1 MPHALFAALYAIS
14 LLLAAP
20 AAARQQT
27 NVVFAPGRHTVTL
40 TGAIKGDAD
49 HGYLVAARAG
59 QMLTVDFKPTNAS
72 AYVNIIAPGSTGDAL
87 FVGSSSGN
95 HFAAPVPADG
105 SYRVLVYLMRNAAR
119 RNEVAHYTPRVDLR
133 DASAAVMSAASMPA
147 ATAPSAGDA
156 LVPGTPYHATADI
169 TCTTLAGSRP
179 GPCKAGVIRRAG
191 GTTTIELTTPDGGH
205 RRIFFKNGQATGSDA
220 AVGLDVRRQGDLQ
233 IIRIGAIEVYRVPDA
248 FVVGG

>member
-1 MPHALFAALYAIS
+1 MPHALFAALYAIT

-20 AAARQQT
+20 AAAQQQT
-27 NVVFAPGRHTVTL
+27 DVVFAPGRHTVTL

-59 QMLTVDFKPTNAS
+59 QLLTVDFKPTNAS
-72 AYVNIIAPGSTGDAL
+72 AYINIIAPDSTGEAL

-119 RNEVAHYTPRVDLR
+119 RNEVARYTLRIDLR

-169 TCTTLAGSRP
+169 TCTTSAGGRP
-179 GPCKAGVIRRAG
+179 APCKAGVIRRAG

-205 RRIFFKNGQATGSDA
+205 RRIFFTNGQATGSDA
-220 AVGLDVRRQGDLQ
+220 AAGLDVRRQGDLQ

>member
-1 MPHALFAALYAIS
+1 MSHALFAALYAIS

-20 AAARQQT
+20 AAAQQQT

-49 HGYLVAARAG
+49 HGYLIAARAG
-59 QMLTVDFKPTNAS
+59 QLLTVDFKPTNAS
-72 AYVNIIAPGSTGDAL
+72 AYINVIAPDGTGEAL

-119 RNEVAHYTPRVDLR
+119 RNEVARYTLRIDLR
-133 DASAAVMSAASMPA
+133 DASAAVMSAATMPA
-147 ATAPSAGDA
+147 ASAPSASDA
-156 LVPGTPYHATADI
+156 LVPGTRYHATADI
-169 TCTTLAGSRP
+169 TCTTSAGGRL

-205 RRIFFKNGQATGSDA
+205 RRIFFTNGQATGSDA
-220 AVGLDVRRQGDLQ
+220 AAGLEVLRQDDLQ
-233 IIRIGAIEVYRVPDA
+233 IIRIGTIEVYRVPDA
-248 FVVGG
+248 FVGGG

>member
-1 MPHALFAALYAIS
+1 MTHALFAALSAIT

-20 AAARQQT
+20 AAAQRQT
-27 NVVFAPGRHTVTL
+27 NVVFAPGRQTVTL

-59 QMLTVDFKPTNAS
+59 QLLTVDFKPTNAS
-72 AYVNIIAPGSTGDAL
+72 AYINVIAPGSTGEAL

-119 RNEVAHYTPRVDLR
+119 RNEVARYTLRIDLH
-133 DASAAVMSAASMPA
+133 DASAAIMSA
-147 ATAPSAGDA
+147 AGDA
-156 LVPGTPYHATADI
+156 LVSGTRYHATAEI
-169 TCTTLAGSRP
+169 TCTTSAGGRP
-179 GPCKAGVIRRAG
+179 GSCKAGVIRSAG
-191 GTTTIELTTPDGGH
+191 GTATVELTTPDGGH
-205 RRIFFKNGQATGSDA
+205 RRIFFTNGQATGSDVA
-220 AVGLDVRRQGDLQ
+220 AGLAVLRQGDLQ
-233 IIRIGAIEVYRVPDA
+233 IIRIGTLEVYRVPDA

>member
-1 MPHALFAALYAIS
+1 MSHALFAALYAIT

-20 AAARQQT
+20 AAAQQQT
-27 NVVFAPGRHTVTL
+27 DVVFAPGRHTVTL

-59 QMLTVDFKPTNAS
+59 QLLTVDFKPTNGS
-72 AYVNIIAPGSTGDAL
+72 AYINVIAPDSTGEAL
-87 FVGSSSGN
+87 FVGSSGGN

-119 RNEVAHYTPRVDLR
+119 RNEVARYTLRIDLR
-133 DASAAVMSAASMPA
+133 DASSATKSA
-147 ATAPSAGDA
+147 AGDA
-156 LVPGTPYHATADI
+156 LVPGTRYHATADI
-169 TCTTLAGSRP
+169 TCTTSAGGRP

-205 RRIFFKNGQATGSDA
+205 RRIFFTNGQATGSDA
-220 AVGLDVRRQGDLQ
+220 AAGLEVQRQGDLQ

-248 FVVGG
+248 FVGGG

>member
-1 MPHALFAALYAIS
+1 MPHALFAALYAIT

-20 AAARQQT
+20 AAAGQQT

-72 AYVNIIAPGSTGDAL
+72 AYINVIAPGSTGEAL

-119 RNEVAHYTPRVDLR
+119 RNEVARYTLRVDLR
-133 DASAAVMSAASMPA
+133 DASAATMPA

-156 LVPGTPYHATADI
+156 LVPGTGYHATADI
-169 TCTTLAGSRP
+169 TCTTSDGGTP

-191 GTTTIELTTPDGGH
+191 GITTIELTTPDGGH
-205 RRIFFKNGQATGSDA
+205 RRIFFTNGQATGSDA
-220 AVGLDVRRQGDLQ
+220 AASLDVRRQDDVQ

>member
-1 MPHALFAALYAIS
+1 MSHALFAALYAIT

-20 AAARQQT
+20 AAAQQQT
-27 NVVFAPGRHTVTL
+27 NVVFAPGGHTVTL

-59 QMLTVDFKPTNAS
+59 QLLTVDFKPTNAS
-72 AYVNIIAPGSTGDAL
+72 AYINVIAPDSTGEAL

-119 RNEVAHYTPRVDLR
+119 RNEVARYTLRIDLR
-133 DASAAVMSAASMPA
+133 DASALAVSAATMSA
-147 ATAPSAGDA
+147 AGDA
-156 LVPGTPYHATADI
+156 LVPGTRYHATAEI
-169 TCTTLAGSRP
+169 TCTTSAGGRP
-179 GPCKAGVIRRAG
+179 GPCKAGVVRRAG

-205 RRIFFKNGQATGSDA
+205 RRIFFTNGQATGSDA
-220 AVGLDVRRQGDLQ
+220 AAGLEVLRQDDLQ
-233 IIRIGAIEVYRVPDA
+233 IIRIGTIEVYRVPDA
-248 FVVGG
+248 FVGGG

>member
-1 MPHALFAALYAIS
+1 MPHALFAALYAIT

-20 AAARQQT
+20 AAAQQQT
-27 NVVFAPGRHTVTL
+27 NVVFPPGRHTVTL

-72 AYVNIIAPGSTGDAL
+72 AYVNVLAPGSSGEAL
-87 FVGSSSGN
+87 FIGSSGGN

-105 SYRVLVYLMRNAAR
+105 AYRVLVYLMRNAAR
-119 RNEVAHYTPRVDLR
+119 RNEVARYTLRVDLR
-133 DASAAVMSAASMPA
+133 DASATAMPA
-147 ATAPSAGDA
+147 TTAPSAGDA
-156 LVPGTPYHATADI
+156 LVPGTRYHATADI
-169 TCTTLAGSRP
+169 TCTTSAGGRP

-205 RRIFFKNGQATGSDA
+205 RRIFFTNGQATGSDA
-220 AVGLDVRRQGDLQ
+220 AAGLDVRRQGDLQ

>member
-1 MPHALFAALYAIS
+1 MSHALFAALYAIT

-27 NVVFAPGRHTVTL
+27 NVVFGPGRHTVTL

-49 HGYLVAARAG
+49 HGYLIAARAG
-59 QMLTVDFKPTNAS
+59 QLLTVDFKPTNAS
-72 AYVNIIAPGSTGDAL
+72 AYINVIAPDSTGEAL
-87 FVGSSSGN
+87 FVGSSGGN

-119 RNEVAHYTPRVDLR
+119 RNEVARYTLRIDLR
-133 DASAAVMSAASMPA
+133 DASAAAMSAAS
-147 ATAPSAGDA
+147 DA
-156 LVPGTPYHATADI
+156 LVPGTRYHATAEI
-169 TCTTLAGSRP
+169 TCTTSAGGRP
-179 GPCKAGVIRRAG
+179 GPCKAGVVRRAG

-205 RRIFFKNGQATGSDA
+205 RRIFFTNGQATGSDA
-220 AVGLDVRRQGDLQ
+220 AAGLEVLRQDDLQ

-248 FVVGG
+248 FVGGG

>member
-1 MPHALFAALYAIS
+1 MSHALFAALYAIV

-20 AAARQQT
+20 AAAQQQT

-59 QMLTVDFKPTNAS
+59 QLLTVDFKPTNGS
-72 AYVNIIAPGSTGDAL
+72 AYINVIAPDSTGEAL
-87 FVGSSSGN
+87 FVGSSGGN

-119 RNEVAHYTPRVDLR
+119 RNEVARYTLRIDLR
-133 DASAAVMSAASMPA
+133 DASAAAMLAV
-147 ATAPSAGDA
+147 GDA
-156 LVPGTPYHATADI
+156 LVPGTRYHATAEI
-169 TCTTLAGSRP
+169 TCATSAGGSP

-205 RRIFFKNGQATGSDA
+205 RHIFFTNGQATGSDA
-220 AVGLDVRRQGDLQ
+220 AAGLEVQRQGDLQ

-248 FVVGG
+248 FVGGG

>member
-1 MPHALFAALYAIS
+1 MSHALFAALYAIT

-20 AAARQQT
+20 ASAQQQT

-40 TGAIKGDAD
+40 SGAIKGDAD

-59 QMLTVDFKPTNAS
+59 QLLTVDFKPTNAS
-72 AYVNIIAPGSTGDAL
+72 AYINVIAPDSTGEAL

-95 HFAAPVPADG
+95 HFAAPVPVEG

-119 RNEVAHYTPRVDLR
+119 RNEVARYTLRIDLR
-133 DASAAVMSAASMPA
+133 DTSAPAMSAATMSAAS
-147 ATAPSAGDA
+147 APSVGDA
-156 LVPGTPYHATADI
+156 LVPGTRYHATADI
-169 TCTTLAGSRP
+169 TCTTSAGGRLR
-179 GPCKAGVIRRAG
+179 PCKAGVIRRAG

-205 RRIFFKNGQATGSDA
+205 RRIFFTNGQATGSDA
-220 AVGLDVRRQGDLQ
+220 AAGLEVLRQDDLQ

-248 FVVGG
+248 FVGGG

>member
-1 MPHALFAALYAIS
+1 MHHALFAVLYAS
-14 LLLAAP
+14 TLLLAAS
-20 AAARQQT
+20 AAAQQQT
-27 NVVFAPGRHTVTL
+27 NVVFPHDRPTVTL
-40 TGAIKGDAD
+40 TGQIKGNAD
-49 HGYLVAARAG
+49 HDYLVNARAG
-59 QMLTVDFKPTNAS
+59 QLLTVDFKPTNAS
-72 AYVNIIAPGSTGDAL
+72 AYVNVIAPGSKGEAM

-95 HFAAPVPADG
+95 HFAGPVPADG

-119 RNEVAHYTPRVDLR
+119 RNEVARYTLRIDLR

-169 TCTTLAGSRP
+169 TCTTSAGSRP

-220 AVGLDVRRQGDLQ
+220 AAGLDVRRQGDLQ